1 MRHDPT
7 LSHQHASG
15 LLPTTYTEWNL
26 SGKLKKITQR
36 LYFGYC
42 QEGFREF
49 MGEKCENR
57 GAGVRKIEFV
67 EDRGN
72 LMLCSP
78 SHPATVL
85 PTPDACFA
93 MPSTHKKVIVR
104 KMDRDSVSGYV
115 SPAQIVSEGKVEV
128 LNTSGTVISV
138 DLREIKGVYFVR
150 EFGEAESLTRKTFT
164 SRPRAEGLWVR
175 LRFKD
180 SEVLEGLMP
189 ADLLQ
194 STPEGYLVNPP
205 DQRSNTQR
213 IFVPRTA
220 LESLTVLAVI
230 GTTRRQRR
238 AAEDQRQVPM
248 FEE

>member
-1 MRHDPT
+1 
-7 LSHQHASG
+7 
-15 LLPTTYTEWNL
+15 
-26 SGKLKKITQR
+26 
-36 LYFGYC
+36 
-42 QEGFREF
+42 
-49 MGEKCENR
+49 
-57 GAGVRKIEFV
+57 
-67 EDRGN
+67 
-72 LMLCSP
+72 
-78 SHPATVL
+78 
-85 PTPDACFA
+85 

-104 KMDRDSVSGYV
+104 KIDRDSVSGYV
-115 SPAQIVSEGKVEV
+115 SPAQFVNEGKVEV
-128 LNTSGTVISV
+128 LNTAGTVVLI
-138 DLREIKGVYFVR
+138 DLKEIKGVYFVR

-189 ADLLQ
+189 ADLMQ
-194 STPEGYLVNPP
+194 TMPEGYLVNPP

-230 GTTRRQRR
+230 GSTRRPKRPS
-238 AAEDQRQVPM
+238 DQRQVPM